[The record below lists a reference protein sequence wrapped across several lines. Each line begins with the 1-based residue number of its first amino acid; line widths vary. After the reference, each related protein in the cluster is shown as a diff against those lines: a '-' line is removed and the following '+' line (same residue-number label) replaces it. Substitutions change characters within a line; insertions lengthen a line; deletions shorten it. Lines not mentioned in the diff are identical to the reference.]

1 MNNIN
6 ENLFVQFEDDFG
18 TIDRLTEED
27 RNFLDKLIM
36 KAAEIEREINNS
48 N

>member
-1 MNNIN
+1 MTNLD
-6 ENLFVQFEDDFG
+6 ENLNMQFEDDFG

-27 RNFLDKLIM
+27 RIFLDRLIM
-36 KAAEIEREINNS
+36 KAAEIEKEINNS